1 MAVSSTFA
9 HFFRFALC
17 ILICNRSNVKEKVF
31 CGLYKSFLC
40 LKLETRELGRKLCL
54 RALAA
59 LAEDSQ
65 FLASISFRESNSVS
79 WPL

>member
-40 LKLETRELGRKLCL
+40 LKLETKRIGEKAVFKSTCCSGRGLPVLGIYIL
-54 RALAA
+54 
-59 LAEDSQ
+59 Q
-65 FLASISFRESNSVS
+65 GI
-79 WPL
+79 